1 VEDFDHHC
9 MWINNC
15 VGGINYRS
23 FFVMTIFACCN
34 LLSYVVSLLVLTLQF
49 TSGNYLGGFIVAWL
63 SGGINSIF
71 VILLINLIGLHIYL
85 MHKGISTYE
94 FIMAQREE
102 ERRQK
107 EQLQILPK

>member
-1 VEDFDHHC
+1 MIISAF
-9 MWINNC
+9 
-15 VGGINYRS
+15 
-23 FFVMTIFACCN
+23 CN
-34 LLSYVVSLLVLTLQF
+34 LLTYVIALLVLTLQLTPNNF
-49 TSGNYLGGFIVAWL
+49 LGGFIAAWF

-71 VILLINLIGLHIYL
+71 VLLLVNLIILHIYL

-107 EQLQILPK
+107 